1 MTDERE
7 PPADKGPEADPPP
20 AGPDD
25 SYGAVDPGA
34 PADVERDPLSNGE
47 ERQPPA
53 GLVEI
58 PGHGWFDPEVA
69 RGMGYVVEGETAERD
84 PLARR
89 AGVNWIYMDA
99 WPEKAPPREWV
110 LPGFV
115 PAGRL
120 TFLYGP
126 GGAGKTLF
134 AIQLAIM
141 AVAGLP
147 MMGHVLPANI
157 KPVLYLTEDDAD
169 EVHRRIEA
177 ICAGLGVDTSIV
189 YDRMLLACQG
199 RGTDRLLVRV
209 QRYRIREGSYELEL
223 NTEETRAVPTDV
235 LADLRSIVLRDG
247 EKALFIIDP
256 LAAIHDGNENDRR
269 HAIAVFDAL
278 EEELCYDGSS
288 VIIPGHPSKTSQ
300 YSGSTQWIYAAR
312 SSIIMGPEYWIDNV
326 AKDDKSPTQIALL
339 KGNYASQRIRETL
352 EFMEVEQAGYWRWLE
367 QESPESGVNE
377 DLLLDILRDCET
389 IKTNLSPNLA
399 ARNYIVKIVRE
410 HTLNRRRGKRV
421 MTDEQIT
428 NLAAK
433 LRNQGVITI
442 ENYRGSNR
450 VEYARYR
457 IAETQEI
464 VF

>member
-1 MTDERE
+1 MTD
-7 PPADKGPEADPPP
+7 PPDDGAPTPVL
-20 AGPDD
+20 GPDD
-25 SYGAVDPGA
+25 YGAVPLESPQGVDTVPLE
-34 PADVERDPLSNGE
+34 PATNGE
-47 ERQPPA
+47 DREPPA

-58 PGHGWFDPEVA
+58 PGHGWFDPDVVRA
-69 RGMGYVVEGETAERD
+69 MGYMMDGDGNTAERD
-84 PLARR
+84 PHARR
-89 AGVNWIYMDA
+89 PGVNWVYMDN
-99 WPEKAPPREWV
+99 WPDTAPPREWV

-157 KPVLYLTEDDAD
+157 KPVLYLTEDDED

-177 ICAGLGVDTSIV
+177 ICAGLGVDTEIV
-189 YDRMLLACQG
+189 YDRIMLACQG

-209 QRYRIREGSYELEL
+209 QRYRIREGAYELEL

-235 LADLRSIVLRDG
+235 LADLRGIVLPEG
-247 EKALFIIDP
+247 QKALFIIDP
-256 LAAIHDGNENDRR
+256 LAAIHDGEENFRR
-269 HAIAVFDAL
+269 HAIAVVDAL
-278 EEELCYDGSS
+278 EDELCHDGSS
-288 VIIPGHPSKTSQ
+288 VLALGHPSKTSQ
-300 YSGSTQWIYAAR
+300 YSGSTQWLYAAR
-312 SSIIMGPEYWIDNV
+312 SNIIMGPEYWIDGV
-326 AKDDKSPTQIALL
+326 AKDEKSPTQIALL

-367 QESPESGVNE
+367 QENPESGVNE
-377 DLLLDILRDCET
+377 DILVDILRDCET
-389 IKTNLSPNLA
+389 TKINLSPNLA

-428 NLAAK
+428 NLVAK
-433 LRNQGVITI
+433 LRDSGVVKI
-442 ENYRGSNR
+442 E
-450 VEYARYR
+450 EYKNSSRHDASRYR
-457 IAETQEI
+457 ISQQEDI
-464 VF
+464 PF